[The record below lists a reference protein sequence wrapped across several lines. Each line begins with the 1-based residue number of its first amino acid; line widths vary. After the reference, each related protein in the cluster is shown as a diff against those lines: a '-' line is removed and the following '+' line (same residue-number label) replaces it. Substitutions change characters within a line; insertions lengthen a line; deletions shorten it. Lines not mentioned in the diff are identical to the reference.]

1 LKVGQRTIRGHSG
14 FDWKR
19 WLFNLS
25 KEEILGLDIG
35 SSAVKLVQMH
45 RTNGSYTV
53 TAAAMVNIVD
63 GTADKGEHKQINAIR
78 AIRESVLASGT
89 AIRLAVCGVS
99 GPEVA
104 VRYFKFP
111 QMPPEEV
118 EEAVTLEAGQICP
131 FSIEDGAVDYRLTG
145 SEKGGVSGVLVAA
158 TNRLIERKVQLAGGA
173 SLGCALMDIDGLAL
187 LNCLS
192 ECEKDGDGKA
202 KAVLNIGGFYTTLA
216 VMNEEGVPFVR
227 DIAYAGSNIIRQIAA
242 EHKVPA
248 EIIVSVLTG
257 SEKTRQLRLE
267 LGDNLSRACRKL
279 IADVTD
285 TLRYYATHEK
295 SAAVEEI
302 FVCGGFALVEGF
314 VELLAEQLSEKVT
327 LWNPF
332 EKMRCEAGIEC
343 VELLQKSGPAMAVA
357 AGLAMR
363 SV

>member
-1 LKVGQRTIRGHSG
+1 LKVSQRTIKKFGDL
-14 FDWKR
+14 DWKR

-63 GTADKGEHKQINAIR
+63 GTADKAEHKQINTIR
-78 AIRESVLASGT
+78 AIRESVLGSGT
-89 AIRLAVCGVS
+89 TTRLAVCGVS
-99 GPEVA
+99 GPEAA

-111 QMPPEEV
+111 QMPPEEI
-118 EEAVTLEAGQICP
+118 EEAVVLEAAQICP
-131 FSIEDGAVDYRLTG
+131 FSVDDGAVDYRLTG
-145 SEKGGVSGVLVAA
+145 RGKGGVSGVLVAA
-158 TNRLIERKVQLAGGA
+158 TNKLMERKVRLAEGA
-173 SLGCALMDIDGLAL
+173 SLGCALMDVDGLAL

-192 ECEKDGDGKA
+192 ECEGGGDSKA
-202 KAVLNIGGFYTTLA
+202 KAVLNVGSAYTTLA

-227 DIAYAGSNIIRQIAA
+227 DIAYAGSDIIRQMAT
-242 EHKVPA
+242 EHNVAA
-248 EIIVSVLTG
+248 EIIVNVLTG

-267 LGDNLSRACRKL
+267 LGDSLSRACRKL
-279 IADVTD
+279 VADVTD

-295 SAAVEEI
+295 SAAVKEI

-314 VELLAEQLSEKVT
+314 VELLAGQLSEKVT

-332 EKMRCEAGIEC
+332 EKMRCEAGREC